1 MIVLIDDAAFED
13 RNKQLTEIL
22 ENFSSRLAGIE
33 AAAIV
38 SMEGLPITHFPPV
51 LPHNVDD
58 TRVAAMTA
66 AMLSLGERAMMEV
79 GRGELVRILVEGDD
93 GYLISVAAS
102 NKAVVTVSARKT
114 VKLGLIFHD
123 LALVAQKVGEVLA

>member
-1 MIVLIDDAAFED
+1 LIDDSAFEE
-13 RNKQLTEIL
+13 RNKQLTDIL
-22 ENFSSRLAGIE
+22 EAFSSRLAGIE

-38 SMEGLPITHFPPV
+38 SIEGLPITHFPPV
-51 LPHNVDD
+51 LPNNVDD

-79 GRGELVRILVEGDD
+79 GRGELVRILVEGVD

-102 NKAVVTVSARKT
+102 DKAVVTVSAKKT

-123 LALVAQKVGEVLA
+123 LGVVSEKVAEVLA

>member
-1 MIVLIDDAAFED
+1 MIDDSAFEE

-22 ENFSSRLAGIE
+22 ESFSSRLPGIE

-38 SMEGLPITHFPPV
+38 SMEGLPITHYPPV
-51 LPHNVDD
+51 LPNNVDD

-79 GRGELVRILVEGDD
+79 GRGELVRILVEGND

-102 NKAVVTVSARKT
+102 DKAVVTVSAKKT

-123 LALVAQKVGEVLA
+123 LGSIAEKVAEVLG

>member
-1 MIVLIDDAAFED
+1 MPLIDDSAFEE
-13 RNKQLTEIL
+13 RNKQLTEML
-22 ENFSSRLAGIE
+22 EAFSSRLPGIE
-33 AAAIV
+33 AAAVV

-51 LPHNVDD
+51 LPNNVDD

-102 NKAVVTVSARKT
+102 DRAVVTVSAKKT

-123 LALVAQKVGEVLA
+123 LAAIAQKIAGVLA

>member
-1 MIVLIDDAAFED
+1 MIDDSAFEE

-22 ENFSSRLAGIE
+22 EAFSSRLPGIE

-38 SMEGLPITHFPPV
+38 SMEGLPITHYPPV
-51 LPHNVDD
+51 LPNNVDD

-79 GRGELVRILVEGDD
+79 GRGELVRILVEGND

-102 NKAVVTVSARKT
+102 DKAVVTVSAKKT

-123 LALVAQKVGEVLA
+123 LGAIAEKVAEVLG

>member
-1 MIVLIDDAAFED
+1 MIDDSAFEE

-22 ENFSSRLAGIE
+22 EAFSSRLPGIE
-33 AAAIV
+33 ASAIV
-38 SMEGLPITHFPPV
+38 SMEGLPITHYPPV
-51 LPHNVDD
+51 LPNNVDD

-79 GRGELVRILVEGDD
+79 GRGELVRILVEGND

-102 NKAVVTVSARKT
+102 DKAVVTVSAKKT

-123 LALVAQKVGEVLA
+123 LGSIAEKVAEVLG